1 MVKGP
6 TSLPAVQQL
15 GRTVEVDGRHHV
27 VALFDDTRQAPA
39 AATNTYFARWHTSL
53 AHWETRGPI
62 ACKRLAHGM
71 DTAQLF
77 DFLLQDGIGVEL
89 HGPFTTTVTDPV
101 AGGPVESLPFS
112 AQAAYVG
119 RHPSRTGL
127 HRHLHSV
134 AHTING
140 HSVAMRLTFGNVR
153 INLTGDL
160 NRDSMDAML
169 AHLTPA
175 ELACE
180 IAKAPHHGSA
190 DFDFEALQH
199 MKPVVTIVSSGDESA
214 AKEYIHPRA
223 TLMAALGN
231 VSQAGTSLLFT
242 TELAAFFA
250 MRQESYTV
258 EDLKD
263 FFNARATDSFT
274 GSQVA
279 KLLGKDVA
287 DGGPPGMLLR
297 VRAQQLRHRAHP
309 HRRPAR
315 AGVHAQRQGSH
326 QRGLSLYGVGH
337 ARGDVRGRRR
347 HALTIAQRA
356 ARRSPGWSQCVP
368 ATASSLIAS

>member
-6 TSLPAVQQL
+6 TSLPDKEQL
-15 GRTVEVDGRHHV
+15 GRTVVVDGRHHV

-39 AATNTYFARWHTSL
+39 PATNSYFERWHTSL

-89 HGPFTTTVTDPV
+89 HGPFTTTVNDPV
-101 AGGPVESLPFS
+101 AGGPVESLPFQRKPPPS
-112 AQAAYVG
+112 AVTHLEQG
-119 RHPSRTGL
+119 STGTS
-127 HRHLHSV
+127 HSV
-134 AHTING
+134 AQTING

-160 NRDSMDAML
+160 NRDSMDTML

-175 ELACE
+175 ELQCE

-263 FFNARATDSFT
+263 FFNARAQDPFT

-287 DGGPPGMLLR
+287 DGGPPGMYFGFERSNFGIVHIRTDGER
-297 VRAQQLRHRAHP
+297 VLVFTHSGKDHTNEAYRFTVSATHEVTFA
-309 HRRPAR
+309 A
-315 AGVHAQRQGSH
+315 
-326 QRGLSLYGVGH
+326 
-337 ARGDVRGRRR
+337 DVDTG
-347 HALTIAQRA
+347 
-356 ARRSPGWSQCVP
+356 
-368 ATASSLIAS
+368 